1 MKVTKTYKNI
11 ILKLK
16 NIYIKTLK
24 NKIRSTII
32 ITAENQERFI
42 ERCLVSCLNQSI
54 KNIEIIIIYTKLK
67 NIKFLQKKYLLKN
80 IIFLNVPKKINN
92 PTQDQLFKIKQGFL
106 ISKGKYIFLLDGDDT
121 YKKNKVKKVMNSIK
135 NKKILFLDNYELNKD
150 RISQINKIYK
160 FKNSNLYKTVINAWP
175 KGVCTSC
182 IALDKNL
189 LNEFFKKI
197 EIKKF
202 NYLAVDILLIIYC
215 DIKYQVIKS
224 TKTLT
229 KKYYVKDSVD
239 SSYVGFFNKYYW
251 FRRSEQHDFYTYIN
265 KGIKINLDFLLTK
278 SINFLL
284 KSFN

>member
-1 MKVTKTYKNI
+1 MKITKIYKNI

-32 ITAENQERFI
+32 ITAENQEKFI
-42 ERCLVSCLNQSI
+42 ERCLISCLNQSI

-67 NIKFLQKKYLLKN
+67 NIKLLQKKYFLEN
-80 IIFLNVPKKINN
+80 IIFLNIPKKINN

-135 NKKILFLDNYELNKD
+135 NKEILFLDNYELNKG
-150 RISQINKIYK
+150 RINQINKIYQ
-160 FKNSNLYKTVINAWP
+160 FKNSNLYKTLINAWP

-189 LNEFFKKI
+189 LNNFFKKI

-202 NYLAVDILLIIYC
+202 NYLAIDILLVIYC

-224 TKTLT
+224 TKTFT
-229 KKYYVKDSVD
+229 KKYYIKDSVD